1 MIYLQMAKI
10 LALDY
15 GVKRCGLAIT
25 DSLQII
31 ASALDVVETGKI
43 HDYLHQLFEK
53 EDIECVVIGEAR
65 KWSGEESAV
74 EKSILPLVNF
84 IKKRY
89 PSIEL
94 ARQDE
99 SFTSKLALDSM
110 IQAGST
116 KKQRREKGNID
127 KISATIILQSY
138 LETKK

>member
-1 MIYLQMAKI
+1 MAKV
-10 LALDY
+10 LAIDY

-31 ASALDVVETGKI
+31 ASALETVETGKI

-65 KWSGEESAV
+65 KWSGKESAV
-74 EKSILPLVNF
+74 EKSITPLVNF

-89 PSIEL
+89 PQIKV

-99 SFTSKLALDSM
+99 SFSSKLALNSM

-116 KKQRREKGNID
+116 KKQRRDKGNID

-138 LETKK
+138 LESRN